1 MKILIVDDEQ
11 LARERLVDLLGEIGR
26 EYSPLEAGNGL
37 DALKIAEQENPE
49 IVLMDIRMPGMD
61 GLESA
66 LHMSG
71 LEPAPAVIFTTAY
84 EEHAIAAFD
93 ANAVD
98 YLLKPVRSDR
108 LAKALE
114 KAETISRARI
124 NQIKQQHG
132 DSRRTHLSAS
142 THGKI
147 ELIPVK
153 DISCFKADQKYVTVF
168 WQGREILIDDPL
180 KSLEDEFG
188 DQFIRIHRNAL
199 AAVEYITGL
208 EKTSDGSYLIKLR
221 GLEEGLA
228 VSRRHLTRI
237 KKILKSL

>member
-1 MKILIVDDEQ
+1 MKILIVDDEP
-11 LARERLVDLLGEIGR
+11 LARERLVDLLGELER
-26 EYSPLEAGNGL
+26 DYSSLEAGNGL
-37 DALKIAEQENPE
+37 DALKTAEQENPE

-114 KAETISRARI
+114 KAATVSRARI
-124 NQIKQQHG
+124 NQIKQQQG
-132 DSRRTHLSAS
+132 DNRRSHLSAT
-142 THGKI
+142 THGRI

-153 DISCFKADQKYVTVF
+153 DIICFKADQKYVTVY
-168 WQGREILIDDPL
+168 WQGKETLVDDPL

-199 AAVEYITGL
+199 VAIEYISGL
-208 EKTSDGSYLIKLR
+208 EKTADGNYIIKLN

-228 VSRRHLTRI
+228 VSRRHLSKI
-237 KKILKSL
+237 KKTLKNL

>member
-11 LARERLVDLLGEIGR
+11 LARERIVDLLSELGI
-26 EYSPLEAGNGL
+26 EYSPLEAGNGM
-37 DALKIAEQENPE
+37 DALKMAEQEKPE

-66 LHMSG
+66 LHMSR
-71 LEPAPAVIFTTAY
+71 LEPAPAVVFTTAY

-108 LAKALE
+108 LRKALE
-114 KAETISRARI
+114 KANTISRARI
-124 NQIKQQHG
+124 NQVKQQQG
-132 DSRRTHLSAS
+132 DNRRTHLSAT

-147 ELIPVK
+147 ELIPVRE
-153 DISCFKADQKYVTVF
+153 ISCFKADQKYVTVY
-168 WQGREILIDDPL
+168 WQGKETLIDDPL

-188 DQFIRIHRNAL
+188 DQFIRVHRNAL
-199 AAVEYITGL
+199 VAVQYITGL
-208 EKTSDGSYLIKLR
+208 EKTSDGGYLIKIQ
-221 GLEEGLA
+221 GLTEGLA
-228 VSRRHLTRI
+228 VSRRHLTQI
-237 KKILKSL
+237 KKTLKSL

>member
-1 MKILIVDDEQ
+1 MKILIVDDEH
-11 LARERLVDLLGEIGR
+11 LARERIVDLLNELGTD
-26 EYSPLEAGNGL
+26 YSCYEAVNGME
-37 DALKIAEQENPE
+37 ALKIAEQEKPE

-66 LHMSG
+66 LHMSK
-71 LEPAPAVIFTTAY
+71 LEPAPAVVFTTAY

-108 LAKALE
+108 LAKALD
-114 KAETISRARI
+114 KADTISRARI
-124 NQIKQQHG
+124 NQIKQQQG
-132 DSRRTHLSAS
+132 DPRRTHLSAS

-153 DISCFKADQKYVTVF
+153 DVSCFKADQKYVTVY
-168 WQGREILIDDPL
+168 WQGKETLIDDPL

-188 DQFIRIHRNAL
+188 NLFIRVHRNAL
-199 AAVEYITGL
+199 VATGYITGL
-208 EKTSDGSYLIKLR
+208 EKTSDGNYLIKLQ
-221 GLEEGLA
+221 GLEEGLG
-228 VSRRHLTRI
+228 VSRRHISKI
-237 KKILKSL
+237 KKTLKNL